1 MKAVSF
7 FIFAR
12 YYTCLAVRQP
22 PANGIWLT
30 HSESDSDKVGALCQI
45 NKAMKGNLG
54 LIIIQ
59 QFYPQALEVAIS
71 FHEHILSVTNPEV
84 RPHSDFCRFLPPHP
98 HAPARSG
105 QWC

>member
-22 PANGIWLT
+22 AAPAKANGIWLT

-59 QFYPQALEVAIS
+59 QFYP
-71 FHEHILSVTNPEV
+71 
-84 RPHSDFCRFLPPHP
+84 
-98 HAPARSG
+98 
-105 QWC
+105 

>member
-12 YYTCLAVRQP
+12 YYTCLAVRVRQP
-22 PANGIWLT
+22 AAAAKANGIWLT

-59 QFYPQALEVAIS
+59 QFHPQ
-71 FHEHILSVTNPEV
+71 
-84 RPHSDFCRFLPPHP
+84 D
-98 HAPARSG
+98 
-105 QWC
+105 

>member
-12 YYTCLAVRQP
+12 YYTCLAVRLRQP
-22 PANGIWLT
+22 AAAPSKANGIWLT

-59 QFYPQALEVAIS
+59 QFYPQA
-71 FHEHILSVTNPEV
+71 
-84 RPHSDFCRFLPPHP
+84 
-98 HAPARSG
+98 
-105 QWC
+105 